1 MYLNRNAAIPS
12 RARILYLLLWFSVLS
27 KPLTSSWDELFNLS
41 DSRNNFLHCNKQRH
55 THIQRE
61 REREIETKE
70 AEKKPRHFQNRTEK
84 NVVMSV
90 TTTFMFCLTAGAVNP
105 ATENKS
111 SSPSAQPNI
120 NSSPPAK
127 TICLWSAADSMAF
140 LEHPPL
146 LVASAR
152 ERSATSVRVLFQI
165 IGSDVSF
172 FPPWFTA
179 VKNKFD

>member
-1 MYLNRNAAIPS
+1 
-12 RARILYLLLWFSVLS
+12 
-27 KPLTSSWDELFNLS
+27 
-41 DSRNNFLHCNKQRH
+41 
-55 THIQRE
+55 
-61 REREIETKE
+61 
-70 AEKKPRHFQNRTEK
+70 
-84 NVVMSV
+84 MSV

-179 VKNKFD
+179 VKNKFDSSCINRPIERWLLHWNLPNWKEQLRTSRISVWESTFRFQLLHKTPKFHVNSTALPLSARANPSTASLFHCCKWRPREGVAMP